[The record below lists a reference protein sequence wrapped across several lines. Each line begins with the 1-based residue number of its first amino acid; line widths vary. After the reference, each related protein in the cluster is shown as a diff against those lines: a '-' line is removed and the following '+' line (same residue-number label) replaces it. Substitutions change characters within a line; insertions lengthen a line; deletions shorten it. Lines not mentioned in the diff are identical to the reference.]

1 MTTWFTSDQ
10 HFGHRNIIAYS
21 ARPFADL
28 EEMHEALVAR
38 HNAVVA
44 ASDDVWHLGDFA
56 LDDRLVKVFL
66 PRLNGRHFLVAGNHD
81 KCHPCH
87 SRWRREVDRYVRHGF
102 HTVYTDGTEL
112 AGFTLN
118 HLPYAASDENARE
131 GRYPEFRPQDDGR
144 WLLHGHVHELWK
156 VRDRMINVGVD
167 QWDFAPVSLETLKS
181 LRSPQAPTPDRGK

>member
-21 ARPFADL
+21 SRPFANLD
-28 EEMHEALVAR
+28 EMHEALIAR

-87 SRWRREVDRYVRHGF
+87 SRWRREVDRYVQHGF
-102 HTVYTDGTEL
+102 AAIYTDGTEL
-112 AGFTLN
+112 AGFVVN

-131 GRYPEFRPQDDGR
+131 GRYPEFRPKDRGR

-167 QWDFAPVSLETLKS
+167 QWDFAPVSLETLKD
-181 LRSPQAPTPDRGK
+181 LRTPQAKESKP